1 MQTKPPVPR
10 RLKRYALRAEHK
22 PETDARHRQKKTVKT
37 AENQKDKRTAQA
49 KQPKA
54 AERSNGTAARK
65 TKTAAKDRRAVALN
79 QQNIADIQ
87 AASDSKTKT
96 AKRSSGKKLK
106 VIPLGGLDEIGKNM
120 TVIEYGEDMI
130 IIDCGLAFPDADML
144 GIDHVIPDFTYVMKK
159 PQKSC
164 AVFLSLTGTRTISGL
179 CPIFSKKLTCRYLQ
193 TS

>member
-1 MQTKPPVPR
+1 MQTKPPVPS
-10 RLKRYALRAEHK
+10 AAETTRA
-22 PETDARHRQKKTVKT
+22 ARGAQTRNGRTAQAKKTVKT

-144 GIDHVIPDFTYVMKK
+144 GIDHVIPDFTYVMKNRK
-159 PQKSC
+159 KLRGIF
-164 AVFLSLTGTRTISGL
+164 VTHGTRTISGL